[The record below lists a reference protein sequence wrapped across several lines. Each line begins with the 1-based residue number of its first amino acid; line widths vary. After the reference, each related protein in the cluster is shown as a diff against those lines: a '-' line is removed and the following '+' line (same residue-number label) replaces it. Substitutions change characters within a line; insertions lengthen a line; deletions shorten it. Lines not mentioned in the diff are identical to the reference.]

1 MPVKDAPAADAAPRV
16 DPRAGQPPSTGQLVD
31 VAKLIDAYYT
41 RQPDPATPAE
51 RVAFGTSGHRGSS
64 FDSTFNEAHVLAISQ
79 AICLYRQRERI
90 SGPLFIG
97 CDTHAL
103 SRPAFESA
111 LEVLAAN
118 GVEVMISK
126 DGEYTPTPAIS
137 QAILVHNR
145 GRRDGLA
152 DGIVITPSHNPPED
166 GGFKY
171 NPPNG
176 GPADTDVT
184 GWIQNQ
190 ANEILEV
197 GLADV
202 KRLPFEQAQRAAT
215 TRAYDFLETYTA
227 DLGNVIDFDAIR
239 ASGIRMGVDPLG
251 GAGVHYWAR
260 IAERYR
266 IDLTVVSEQV
276 DPTFS
281 FMTLDWDG
289 RIRMDPSSSYA
300 MRRLIGLKDK
310 YDIAFACDT
319 DHDRHGIVVPGVGLM
334 QPNNFLSVAIDY
346 LFRHRPEWKADA
358 AVGKTV
364 VSSAMIDRVAARLGR
379 KLYEVPVGFKWFVD
393 GLFDGSLGFG
403 GEESAGASFLR
414 RDGTVWTTD
423 KDGITAALLSAE
435 ITARVGRNP
444 GLLYRDITRDLGE
457 ATAARIDAPA
467 GPAQKRKLA
476 ALSPQQVR
484 IKQMAGEP
492 VKSVLTRAPGNDAAI
507 GGIKVV
513 AESGWFAAR
522 PSGTEDI
529 YKIYAESF
537 RGEEHLRALLHEAQ
551 VIVDAALATEGGT

>member
-467 GPAQKRKLA
+467 SPAQKRKLA

-484 IKQMAGEP
+484 TKEMAGEP